1 MLFFVSFCLPLSSF
15 FCDKKHL
22 LCSSERC
29 FVYYLKIQA
38 TESFEISQKS
48 VHSDTVTNI
57 LPFFITI
64 FIFSLLR
71 SSGHFHPEL
80 HANFRFFFKKNSV
93 VRYDLLNNFHPEH
106 PAFCHSE
113 HHVCFLY
120 VGKSKRTSSRANRNE
135 KLVRNVSFP

>member
-1 MLFFVSFCLPLSSF
+1 MIKNIYCVHQNVVLFIILKYKLLSHLKSL
-15 FCDKKHL
+15 KK
-22 LCSSERC
+22 
-29 FVYYLKIQA
+29 VY
-38 TESFEISQKS
+38 T
-48 VHSDTVTNI
+48 DTVTNI

-71 SSGHFHPEL
+71 SSGNFHPEL
-80 HANFRFFFKKNSV
+80 HGNFRFFFKKNSV
-93 VRYDLLNNFHPEH
+93 VRYDLLNNFHPER

-135 KLVRNVSFP
+135 KLVRNVSFPS